1 MNDREFFVE
10 RWRLEYPGFLRVY
23 RALPE
28 GRLDY
33 SPHPGS
39 RTARRIAWGLAE
51 EVRSLNEIIQTGES
65 RWEDRP
71 APESAA
77 ELAGGLRAPR
87 RAPAGALGNAR
98 RREVG
103 LARPLLRGRSGRLRG
118 ADPRSLFLDPLRRHP
133 PQGPALHVHSSH
145 GREGP
150 RDLRT
155 LGRRGHGALG
165 RARFRVSRNSR
176 SAGTGRSARRA
187 PRRLRKRCP

>member
-65 RWEDRP
+65 RWDDRP

-77 ELAGGLRAPR
+77 ELAGAFERHG
-87 RAPAGALGNAR
+87 
-98 RREVG
+98 
-103 LARPLLRGRSGRLRG
+103 GRLRELSETLDDAKWASRG
-118 ADPRSLFLDPLRRHP
+118 RFLAGD
-133 PQGPALHVHSSH
+133 QVVF
-145 GREGP
+145 EGP
-150 RDLRT
+150 IRDHCFWILFD
-155 LGRRGHGALG
+155 GIHH
-165 RARFRVSRNSR
+165 RAQLSTYIRPMGGKVPAIYGPS
-176 SAGTGRSARRA
+176 GDEGMA
-187 PRRLRKRCP
+187 P